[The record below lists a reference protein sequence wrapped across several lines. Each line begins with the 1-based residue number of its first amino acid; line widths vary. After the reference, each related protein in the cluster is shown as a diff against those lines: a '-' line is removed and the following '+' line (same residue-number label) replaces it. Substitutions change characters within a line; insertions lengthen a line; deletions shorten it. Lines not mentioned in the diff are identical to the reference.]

1 MTHDD
6 DTTASL
12 DAAAFLAKYGG
23 SPVTFG
29 LLADAVSLLGDA
41 LRDRTTRIEVLEAR
55 LASLETKS
63 GAAGVRWKG
72 VFHEGDVVVEGELV
86 THAGSL
92 WLARCTTDGRPGDS
106 RDYTLIV
113 KRGEAG
119 R

>member
-41 LRDRTTRIEVLEAR
+41 LRDRTTRSRCSKRGSRAWKPKAARPGSAGKASFTRATSSSRASSSRMPAVCGWRAAR
-55 LASLETKS
+55 LT
-63 GAAGVRWKG
+63 AG
-72 VFHEGDVVVEGELV
+72 
-86 THAGSL
+86 
-92 WLARCTTDGRPGDS
+92 PGT
-106 RDYTLIV
+106 RAIT
-113 KRGEAG
+113 R
-119 R
+119 